1 MEGVGRLAADDASPV
16 PRPFRLA
23 RQASRPHLIHGYGYV
38 ALVAGVVVA
47 LAGLVVV
54 GISVGSVSLALDD
67 VWHILW
73 THLTGQ
79 RPGADAIDD
88 GIVWDFRTP
97 RVLLAILVG
106 AGLAVAGTVLQA
118 VVHNP
123 LADPY
128 ILGVSSGASLGA
140 VAVLTLGSAAIGGL
154 GVSGAAF
161 LGAIGA
167 LLLVL
172 LLGQRAGRI
181 VPTRLVLAGVAIGY
195 LLAAG
200 TSYLQIRATPDKLAG
215 VLFWLLGSLTDASWA
230 DLGIPAVTVLLCTA
244 WLVLQGRRLNL
255 LLMGEETATSLGT
268 NVRRFRL
275 ELLFISALLTGTVIS
290 VAGGVGFVGLMIPHI
305 VRLLVGPD
313 HRRVL
318 PLSALLGG
326 AYLLLV
332 DIGARTISRPLEL
345 PLGILTA
352 VLGVPFL
359 LWLLRRNSPGG
370 RVD

>member
-1 MEGVGRLAADDASPV
+1 M
-16 PRPFRLA
+16 
-23 RQASRPHLIHGYGYV
+23 
-38 ALVAGVVVA
+38 LVAGVVVA

-54 GISVGSVSLALDD
+54 GISVGAVSLPLDD
-67 VWHILW
+67 VWQILW
-73 THLTGQ
+73 THVTGHST
-79 RPGADAIDD
+79 DSIDD
-88 GIVWDFRTP
+88 DIVWNFRTP

-275 ELLFISALLTGTVIS
+275 ELLFVSALLTGTVIS

-359 LWLLRRNSPGG
+359 LWLLRRNSPSR

>member
-1 MEGVGRLAADDASPV
+1 LAADDASPV

-23 RQASRPHLIHGYGYV
+23 AQASRPHLVHGRGYV
-38 ALVAGVVVA
+38 ALVAGVVLA

-54 GISVGSVSLALDD
+54 GISVGAVSLPLDD
-67 VWHILW
+67 VWRILW
-73 THLTGQ
+73 THATGHSS
-79 RPGADAIDD
+79 DSIDD
-88 GIVWDFRTP
+88 DIVWNFRTP
-97 RVLLAILVG
+97 RVLLAVLVG

-172 LLGQRAGRI
+172 VLGQRSGRI

-215 VLFWLLGSLTDASWA
+215 VLFWLLGSLTDAGWA
-230 DLGIPAVTVLLCTA
+230 DLGIPAVTVVLCTA

-268 NVRRFRL
+268 NVRRFRI
-275 ELLFISALLTGTVIS
+275 ELLVVSALLTGTVIS

-332 DIGARTISRPLEL
+332 DIGARTLSRPLEL

-359 LWLLRRNSPGG
+359 LWLLRRDTPSR